1 MREFTLK
8 PEGDLTLDCREYRP
22 EGDPVGILQVIHGL
36 GEHQGRYV
44 SFARFLAENG
54 FAAYT
59 SDLPGH
65 GPAAAETGSLGRFPR
80 GGWLQAAEAQHAL
93 LERVKGL
100 WPGKPVFLFGHSM
113 GSFLARSCLILWPGG
128 LQGCI
133 LCGTGHLARPLVA
146 AGSAAAEVTAKLRG
160 EGNTSEFLR
169 KMAFGG
175 YNFNLHFICPM
186 MIMIAFLLV
195 ESQNYLTIR
204 DSLICILPIILYS
217 LVYFYNVVIINN
229 WEDLYNFNTYLPFY
243 ISMPLIYLFVFLI
256 GDGLRRINNF
266 KNRFLL
272 KHLTRTWNDDIDEV
286 SIKIDIYG
294 LGQYIGLHGES
305 NSINMN
311 FDVLD
316 ALSKYYDVDLGELVM
331 AYSKG
336 VVDGTAEKSHKP
348 ADKKA

>member
-80 GGWLQAAEAQHAL
+80 GGWLQAAEVQHAL

-169 KMAFGG
+169 KMAFGS
-175 YNFNLHFICPM
+175 YNQRIPEAASPNAWICRDEAVVAAYDADPLCGLTPSSGLIREMMRGIRLITDPAKQKRMDPELPVLFISGEEDPVGEYGAGVRRALESFRKTGM
-186 MIMIAFLLV
+186 KRAELKLYPGDRHELLN
-195 ESQNYLTIR
+195 EPDR
-204 DSLICILPIILYS
+204 DAVCGDILA
-217 LVYFYNVVIINN
+217 
-229 WEDLYNFNTYLPFY
+229 W
-243 ISMPLIYLFVFLI
+243 
-256 GDGLRRINNF
+256 
-266 KNRFLL
+266 L
-272 KHLTRTWNDDIDEV
+272 KAHE
-286 SIKIDIYG
+286 
-294 LGQYIGLHGES
+294 
-305 NSINMN
+305 
-311 FDVLD
+311 
-316 ALSKYYDVDLGELVM
+316 
-331 AYSKG
+331 
-336 VVDGTAEKSHKP
+336 
-348 ADKKA
+348 

>member
-8 PEGDLTLDCREYRP
+8 LEGDLILDCREYRP

-93 LERVKGL
+93 LERIMEL

-169 KMAFGG
+169 KMAFGS
-175 YNFNLHFICPM
+175 YNQRIPEAASPNAWICRDEAVVAAYDADPLCGLTPSSGLIREMMRGIRLITDPAKQKRMDPELPVLFISGEEDPVGEYGAGVRRALESFRKAGM
-186 MIMIAFLLV
+186 KRAELKLYPGDRHELLN
-195 ESQNYLTIR
+195 EPDR
-204 DSLICILPIILYS
+204 DAVCGDILA
-217 LVYFYNVVIINN
+217 
-229 WEDLYNFNTYLPFY
+229 W
-243 ISMPLIYLFVFLI
+243 
-256 GDGLRRINNF
+256 
-266 KNRFLL
+266 L
-272 KHLTRTWNDDIDEV
+272 KAHE
-286 SIKIDIYG
+286 
-294 LGQYIGLHGES
+294 
-305 NSINMN
+305 
-311 FDVLD
+311 
-316 ALSKYYDVDLGELVM
+316 
-331 AYSKG
+331 
-336 VVDGTAEKSHKP
+336 
-348 ADKKA
+348 

>member
-80 GGWLQAAEAQHAL
+80 GGWLQAAEGQHAL

-169 KMAFGG
+169 KMAFGS
-175 YNFNLHFICPM
+175 YNQRIPEAASPNAWICRDEAVVAAYDADPLCGLTPSSGLIREMMRGIRLITDPAKQKRMDPELPVLFISGEEDPVGEYGAGVRRALESFRKAGM
-186 MIMIAFLLV
+186 KRAELKLYPGDRHELLN
-195 ESQNYLTIR
+195 EPDR
-204 DSLICILPIILYS
+204 DAVCGDILA
-217 LVYFYNVVIINN
+217 
-229 WEDLYNFNTYLPFY
+229 W
-243 ISMPLIYLFVFLI
+243 
-256 GDGLRRINNF
+256 
-266 KNRFLL
+266 L
-272 KHLTRTWNDDIDEV
+272 KAHE
-286 SIKIDIYG
+286 
-294 LGQYIGLHGES
+294 
-305 NSINMN
+305 
-311 FDVLD
+311 
-316 ALSKYYDVDLGELVM
+316 
-331 AYSKG
+331 
-336 VVDGTAEKSHKP
+336 
-348 ADKKA
+348 

>member
-175 YNFNLHFICPM
+175 YNQRIPEAASPNAWICRDEAVVAAYDADPLCGLTPSSGLIREMMRGIRLITDPAKQKRMDPELPVLFISGEEDPVGEYGAGVRRALESFRKAGM
-186 MIMIAFLLV
+186 KRAELKLYPGDRHELLN
-195 ESQNYLTIR
+195 EPDR
-204 DSLICILPIILYS
+204 DAVCGDILA
-217 LVYFYNVVIINN
+217 
-229 WEDLYNFNTYLPFY
+229 W
-243 ISMPLIYLFVFLI
+243 
-256 GDGLRRINNF
+256 
-266 KNRFLL
+266 L
-272 KHLTRTWNDDIDEV
+272 KAHE
-286 SIKIDIYG
+286 
-294 LGQYIGLHGES
+294 
-305 NSINMN
+305 
-311 FDVLD
+311 
-316 ALSKYYDVDLGELVM
+316 
-331 AYSKG
+331 
-336 VVDGTAEKSHKP
+336 
-348 ADKKA
+348 

>member
-1 MREFTLK
+1 MPFWLNSDSMGISDHECVLPRCRGGKTETVDMREFTLK
-8 PEGDLTLDCREYRP
+8 LEGDLILDCREYRP

-93 LERVKGL
+93 LERIMEL

-169 KMAFGG
+169 KMAFGS
-175 YNFNLHFICPM
+175 YNQRIPEAASPNAWICRDEAVVAAYDADPLCGLTPSSGLIREMMRGIRLITDPAKQKRMDPELPVLFISGEEDPVGEYGAGVRRALESFRKAGM
-186 MIMIAFLLV
+186 KRAELKLYPGDRHELLN
-195 ESQNYLTIR
+195 EPDR
-204 DSLICILPIILYS
+204 DAVCGDILA
-217 LVYFYNVVIINN
+217 
-229 WEDLYNFNTYLPFY
+229 W
-243 ISMPLIYLFVFLI
+243 
-256 GDGLRRINNF
+256 
-266 KNRFLL
+266 L
-272 KHLTRTWNDDIDEV
+272 KAHE
-286 SIKIDIYG
+286 
-294 LGQYIGLHGES
+294 
-305 NSINMN
+305 
-311 FDVLD
+311 
-316 ALSKYYDVDLGELVM
+316 
-331 AYSKG
+331 
-336 VVDGTAEKSHKP
+336 
-348 ADKKA
+348 